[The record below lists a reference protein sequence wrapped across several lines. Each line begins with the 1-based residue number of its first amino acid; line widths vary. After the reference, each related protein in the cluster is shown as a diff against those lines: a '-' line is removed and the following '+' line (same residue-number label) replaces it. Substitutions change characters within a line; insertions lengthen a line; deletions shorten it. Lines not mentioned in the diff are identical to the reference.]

1 MVAMLPYGLK
11 PLKVSHHLPKC
22 CSHKDFGRRDSTIL
36 VGRVVFHDHVTLWV
50 GTTQGKSA
58 SGQIEWPYRHC
69 DSKDIMVLV
78 CYVIL
83 QDNLTKEPSNFV
95 NGYRSR

>member
-1 MVAMLPYGLK
+1 M
-11 PLKVSHHLPKC
+11 
-22 CSHKDFGRRDSTIL
+22 
-36 VGRVVFHDHVTLWV
+36 

-83 QDNLTKEPSNFV
+83 QDSLTKEPSNFV
-95 NGYRSR
+95 NGCRSRQVSVLPGFVAIGTCDSRDIMVLACHVVSQDHVIK